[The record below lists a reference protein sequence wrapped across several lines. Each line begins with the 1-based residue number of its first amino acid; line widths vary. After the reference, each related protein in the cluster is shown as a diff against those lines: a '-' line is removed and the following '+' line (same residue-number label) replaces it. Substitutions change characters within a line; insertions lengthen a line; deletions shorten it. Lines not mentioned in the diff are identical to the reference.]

1 MQKLVIGFMMAAAL
15 GQSQEKPVAL
25 YPGLGIWHHTI
36 HTNNAEAQR
45 FFDQGLALLYGFN
58 MYESARSFRK
68 AVELD
73 PSAPMAHWGVA
84 MATGPY
90 INMDPDGSYDIKAS
104 CAAVE
109 AGLKLP
115 VSTPRERAYL
125 EAAGKRCPDFSQPEA
140 YIAAMKSLAAGWPDD
155 LDAQTLYAESL
166 MVATRWR
173 WYSPEGQA
181 APGQAEAE
189 RTLEGVLRRSPEH
202 PGANHLYVHA
212 VESSPTP
219 ERAVPS
225 AQRLMGIMPS
235 AGHMVHMPGHIWL
248 VLGDWEMAAAV
259 NERAVEV
266 DRQYFASTN
275 AMTSPYYMY
284 YLHNLDFIVFARWMQ
299 GRREEA
305 RKAAAEFTT
314 ASAPVLAA
322 MPEMADLFLGVG
334 VFDALRFNDWESVM
348 KLAAP
353 QPKQPMYTAMYHHA
367 RGIALAARGDR
378 AGARAEQEAFEK
390 AREEL
395 PPDQGFVINKSADIV
410 ALAADILAARI
421 AGDGADGLQHLR
433 SAVAKQDALHY
444 DEPPDWY
451 YPVRESLGGMLLR
464 TGQAGEAEK
473 VFREGNRRTPRD
485 GRMLFGLMESLRAQG
500 KTEEAEMVRKEFESA
515 WAKADIKLKIEDL

>member
-1 MQKLVIGFMMAAAL
+1 MQKLVIGIMISAAL
-15 GQSQEKPVAL
+15 AQSQEKPVAIH
-25 YPGLGIWHHTI
+25 PGLGIWRHTI
-36 HTNNAEAQR
+36 HANNAEAQR

-73 PSAPMAHWGVA
+73 PNAPMAYWGVA

-90 INMDPDGSYDIKAS
+90 INMDLDPTYDIKAS

-125 EAAGKRCPDFSQPEA
+125 EAAGTRCPDFGKPDA
-140 YIAAMKSLAAGWPDD
+140 YIAAMKSLAARWPDD
-155 LDAQTLYAESL
+155 LDAETLYAESL
-166 MVATRWR
+166 MVAARWR
-173 WYSPEGQA
+173 WYSPEGHA
-181 APGQAEAE
+181 APNQAEAE
-189 RTLEGVLRRSPEH
+189 RTLEQVLRRWPEH
-202 PGANHLYVHA
+202 PGANHLYIHA

-248 VLGDWEMAAAV
+248 VMGEWEIAATV
-259 NERAVEV
+259 NERAAEV
-266 DRQYFASTN
+266 DREYFASTN

-284 YLHNLDFIVFARWMQ
+284 YLHNLDFILYARWMQ
-299 GRREEA
+299 GRREDA
-305 RKAAAEFTT
+305 RKAAVELTA
-314 ASAPVLAA
+314 ASAPVIAA
-322 MPEMADLFLGVG
+322 MPDMADLFLGLG
-334 VFDALRFNDWESVM
+334 VFDALRFNDWDSVR
-348 KLAAP
+348 KLAMP
-353 QPKQPMYTAMYHHA
+353 QPKQPMYATMYRYA
-367 RGIALAARGDR
+367 RGIALAARGDKT
-378 AGARAEQEAFEK
+378 GARAEQEAFEK
-390 AREEL
+390 ARKEL

-410 ALAADILAARI
+410 AVAADVLAARI

-433 SAVAKQDALHY
+433 NAVAKQDALNY

-464 TGQAGEAEK
+464 AGQAGEAEK
-473 VFREGNRRTPRD
+473 VFREGNRRTPHD
-485 GRMLFGLMESLRAQG
+485 GRMLFGLMESLRALG
-500 KTEEAEMVRKEFESA
+500 KTEESEMVRKEFESA
-515 WAKADIKLKIEDL
+515 WAKADSKLRIEDL